1 MMVSTTLT
9 TALGLG
15 QALLL
20 GAAVVVGTW
29 VASTMI
35 RRRRPLSPVKAIG
48 WLEAAAFV
56 LAPVL
61 TLAAA
66 PFTNDEPSLDLATEK
81 LLYVIGV
88 GVIQI
93 VVHWSR

>member
-1 MMVSTTLT
+1 M
-9 TALGLG
+9 
-15 QALLL
+15 
-20 GAAVVVGTW
+20 
-29 VASTMI
+29 
-35 RRRRPLSPVKAIG
+35 KAIG

>member
-1 MMVSTTLT
+1 MAAVTETVDGWFRRRGLTPLLSGTPLATSPSERATPALVVWFLLMMVSTTLT

-35 RRRRPLSPVKAIG
+35 RRRRPLS
-48 WLEAAAFV
+48 
-56 LAPVL
+56 
-61 TLAAA
+61 
-66 PFTNDEPSLDLATEK
+66 
-81 LLYVIGV
+81 
-88 GVIQI
+88 
-93 VVHWSR
+93 R